1 MKKLRFIVLIIIG
14 VSFIMTWNSCK
25 KGPEDPFF
33 SLYSRKHRVVG
44 DWTVSVYTVDFKDS
58 LRRVIDSLT
67 IQGGCGEETD
77 KTVDYYNYIMT
88 FDKNG
93 GYIENLKIRTENSID
108 ITNNTVN
115 CFDALT
121 NDSVTTVTSKKWN
134 FTGNIGDV
142 KNKEQLV
149 LFDPETLD
157 SQIFD
162 IIKCSE
168 KQMKLQI
175 IVQDPVTNIG
185 TIRQYTLDKK
195 N

>member
-1 MKKLRFIVLIIIG
+1 MKTLRFIVLIILG

-77 KTVDYYNYIMT
+77 KTVDYYSYIIT

-93 GYIENLKIRTENSID
+93 GYIENLKVRTENSID
-108 ITNNTVN
+108 ILNNTVN
-115 CFDALT
+115 CFDAIT

-149 LFDPETLD
+149 LFDPETLE

-162 IIKCSE
+162 IIKCGE

-195 N
+195 